1 MKENLIPV
9 LTGVI
14 FLIIGVACLVWPE
27 KIQEFALKW
36 SAQGLGKYNP
46 FLGWMKTRSYLL
58 MLRIIGVMAIVVFLL
73 ALILAIKAQR

>member
-1 MKENLIPV
+1 MKGNLIPI

-14 FLIIGVACLVWPE
+14 FLIIGVVCLVWPE

-46 FLGWMKTRSYLL
+46 FLSWMKTRSYFLA
-58 MLRIIGVMAIVVFLL
+58 LRIIGVMAIVVFLL
-73 ALILAIKAQR
+73 VFVLVFKAQK

>member
-46 FLGWMKTRSYLL
+46 FLDWMKTRSYLL
-58 MLRIIGVMAIVVFLL
+58 MLRIIGVMAIAVFLL
-73 ALILAIKAQR
+73 ILILAIKD